1 MYTTFE
7 EEAQRKLVRG
17 RSLSILEY
25 DKILDRLVNHARTIY
40 GRELCYGLLP
50 TSDLKLVEVW
60 QKETED
66 ALAFLVKEGAL
77 PLGGV
82 NDIRDAVKF
91 SDTGATL
98 TATVERLLRRGLE

>member
-7 EEAQRKLVRG
+7 EEAKRKQVRG

-40 GRELCYGLLP
+40 GRELCYGLIP
-50 TSDLKLVEVW
+50 TSDLPLVESW

-66 ALAFLVKEGAL
+66 SLEFLVKEGAL
-77 PLGGV
+77 PLPNTTSTV
-82 NDIRDAVKF
+82 WIKRSSAF
-91 SDTGATL
+91 SMARVYL
-98 TATVERLLRRGLE
+98 S